1 MPQAGSF
8 AHWNQLRDDLKRMID
23 ELQWVD
29 PTLGATLLF
38 RLSEARAALDAGD
51 GTAAKDALQTLLDTL
66 AQAPVGQLRP
76 EARTLIELNAD
87 ALIANTPN
95 GRISA
100 ASADGNLLAAVPH
113 GAHFNSLIVKAI
125 IMVPAGIPVVNMS
138 PRITQPSSARA
149 VRTPS

>member
-8 AHWNQLRDDLKRMID
+8 EHWNKLRDDLDRMIN

-29 PTLGATLLF
+29 PTFGATLLSQ
-38 RLSEARAALDAGD
+38 LEAARSLLDAGD

-66 AQAPVGQLRP
+66 A
-76 EARTLIELNAD
+76 RTLIELNAD

-95 GRISA
+95 GRVSA
-100 ASADGNLLAAVPH
+100 ASANGSRLAAVPH
-113 GAHFNSLIVKAI
+113 GVHFNSLIVKAI

-138 PRITQPSSARA
+138 PRNTQLSLARA